1 MQDTMLRFRQ
11 NLYYFCRNFFT
22 SRNLFFIIVTF
33 IVVASIVGGLSSMNR
48 NWRLEQKLEDA
59 RVEKKMLEL
68 EIDKLKY
75 EEAYYRSD
83 EYQELVAR
91 EKLDKKYDGETMILL
106 PRNSEIAKERDKQAQ
121 LTTQERKKNN
131 LEIWLDFLF

>member
-1 MQDTMLRFRQ
+1 MHDAMLRFRQ

-75 EEAYYRSD
+75 
-83 EYQELVAR
+83 R

>member
-1 MQDTMLRFRQ
+1 MLRFRQ
-11 NLYYFCRNFFT
+11 NIHYFCCIFFT

-33 IVVASIVGGLSSMNR
+33 VVVASIVGGLSSMNR
-48 NWRLEQKLEDA
+48 NWRLEQKLEDT

-68 EIDKLKY
+68 EIDTLKY

-91 EKLDKKYDGETMILL
+91 EKLDKKYDGETMVLL

>member
-1 MQDTMLRFRQ
+1 MHDAMLRFRQ
-11 NLYYFCRNFFT
+11 NLYYFCRNFFIIC
-22 SRNLFFIIVTF
+22 NLFFIIVTF